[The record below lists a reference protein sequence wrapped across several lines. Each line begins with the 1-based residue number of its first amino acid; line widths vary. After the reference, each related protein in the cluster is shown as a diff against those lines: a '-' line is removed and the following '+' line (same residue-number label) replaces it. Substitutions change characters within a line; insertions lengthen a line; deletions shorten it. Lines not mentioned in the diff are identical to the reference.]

1 MKSFF
6 LRGNQ
11 DFHYYDNAESST
23 TRYIICAGI
32 GAKTG
37 ASVGSQTL
45 PIAASSWATL
55 LHSRGTWL
63 TLQEMKFRRSKC
75 EKVSHDVVS
84 IVPPFTMRMQLL
96 PECIH
101 QMQMLY
107 EFIHQMKA
115 SIYVLVILAKKK
127 KTKAYHF
134 SFKVAM
140 LFYKW
145 GYVPKLLLS
154 NFCALA
160 FHKQHSES

>member
-1 MKSFF
+1 MQVWKGFF
-6 LRGNQ
+6 FRGNQ

-96 PECIH
+96 PESIH

-127 KTKAYHF
+127 DQGISFFFQSCDVILQMRLRTKTFVKQFLCTCF
-134 SFKVAM
+134 S
-140 LFYKW
+140 
-145 GYVPKLLLS
+145 
-154 NFCALA
+154 
-160 FHKQHSES
+160 